1 METKTITEMI
11 KGTRF
16 YLIKGEEKYLRT
28 ITWVGEKLF
37 EWNYGFSRV
46 SQLRPNLD
54 KKSKVKYIL
63 INN

>member
-1 METKTITEMI
+1 MT

-16 YLIKGEEKYLRT
+16 YLIKDDEKYLRT
-28 ITWVGEKLF
+28 ITWVGEHLF